1 MHLKFE
7 FWCQFSKEEGWNG
20 QMSGINLTIFYWYA
34 VFWLYT
40 SKNQKQQNK
49 SVKKEFNTLEFSLAL
64 ILYVNM
70 CKIINALNKKKQV
83 LTNKNT
89 KTNGVTL

>member
-1 MHLKFE
+1 MK
-7 FWCQFSKEEGWNG
+7 WTNVWNKLNYFLLVC
-20 QMSGINLTIFYWYA
+20 SILIIY
-34 VFWLYT
+34 
-40 SKNQKQQNK
+40 KQQNK

>member
-40 SKNQKQQNK
+40 CKNQKQQNK

-70 CKIINALNKKKQV
+70 CKINALNKKKQT

>member
-1 MHLKFE
+1 MK
-7 FWCQFSKEEGWNG
+7 WPNVWNK
-20 QMSGINLTIFYWYA
+20 LTIFYWYA
-34 VFWLYT
+34 VFCLYT

-64 ILYVNM
+64 ILNVNM
-70 CKIINALNKKKQV
+70 CKIINALNKKKQI

>member
-1 MHLKFE
+1 MHLKSE

-34 VFWLYT
+34 VFCLYT

-49 SVKKEFNTLEFSLAL
+49 SVKKR
-64 ILYVNM
+64 V
-70 CKIINALNKKKQV
+70 
-83 LTNKNT
+83 
-89 KTNGVTL
+89 